1 MYDENR
7 IRVLTEVEK
16 QSHSVDSILSILLDK
31 YPSTSPDHLT
41 RVAECLVTFGW
52 VLLNTMRTAPGRLA
66 KRSARR
72 WSLGLLSGIP
82 RNAGLPDSD
91 ASA

>member
-31 YPSTSPDHLT
+31 YPSTSHDHLT

-52 VLLNTMRTAPGRLA
+52 GVAEYDAYRAGMLGEEKRQTMVAWFTERN
-66 KRSARR
+66 SAQR
-72 WSLGLLSGIP
+72 W
-82 RNAGLPDSD
+82 A
-91 ASA
+91 A